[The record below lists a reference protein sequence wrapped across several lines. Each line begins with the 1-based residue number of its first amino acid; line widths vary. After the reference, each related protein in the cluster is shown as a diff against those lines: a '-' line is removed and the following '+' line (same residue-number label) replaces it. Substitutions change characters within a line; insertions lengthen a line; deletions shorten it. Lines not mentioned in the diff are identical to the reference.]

1 MPAIENSDAEVVILG
16 GDFNDHPL
24 SGEKIGESR
33 KLDQGLGIV
42 ESGGLGNQGIQNDGR
57 IGGLG
62 GGFRGVQRV
71 LGDQGDWELRGTGG

>member
-1 MPAIENSDAEVVILG
+1 MNQIMPAIENSDAEVVILG

-33 KLDQGLGIV
+33 KLDQGLGD
-42 ESGGLGNQGIQNDGR
+42 QGIQNDGR

-62 GGFRGVQRV
+62 GGFRD
-71 LGDQGDWELRGTGG
+71 LGI